1 MDRATRKWFLRSGRA
16 AVMASVSRL
25 YNGAARQH
33 KVTCHPLK
41 ANQQAKPATQ
51 TNLCLSCGL
60 CCDGS
65 IFADVKL
72 LPNESADRLLSL
84 GLPLRP
90 QIPPARKV
98 PVSSVKRWRFTQP
111 CAALE
116 HCSCR
121 IYASRPQYCREFECL
136 LLKKLVSGDIDHAQA
151 ERLVRLARRRIGSID
166 KLLRSLGQTDDKA
179 LASRFRDLTK
189 RFEAVQP
196 DPETARL
203 FGKLTVAFHKL
214 NQLLQ
219 QHFYPAG
226 S

>member
-1 MDRATRKWFLRSGRA
+1 MHGATRKCLSRTLHRSVPGD
-16 AVMASVSRL
+16 SRL
-25 YNGAARQH
+25 CNGAAGQPKVACDPLRANEQPKAGRQ
-33 KVTCHPLK
+33 P
-41 ANQQAKPATQ
+41 
-51 TNLCLSCGL
+51 NLCLSCGL

-72 LPNESADRLLSL
+72 LPGENAGRLLSL
-84 GLPLRP
+84 GIPLQP
-90 QIPPARKV
+90 QSPRARNGPGSKV
-98 PVSSVKRWRFTQP
+98 KGWGFTQP

-116 HCSCR
+116 QCRCR

-136 LLKKLVSGDIDHAQA
+136 LLKKLVSGDVDFARA
-151 ERLVRLARRRIGSID
+151 ERLVRLARRQIGKID
-166 KLLRSLGQTDDKA
+166 KLLRALGQADDKA

-189 RFEAVQP
+189 RLEGVRP

-219 QHFYPAG
+219 QHFYPAPA
-226 S
+226 